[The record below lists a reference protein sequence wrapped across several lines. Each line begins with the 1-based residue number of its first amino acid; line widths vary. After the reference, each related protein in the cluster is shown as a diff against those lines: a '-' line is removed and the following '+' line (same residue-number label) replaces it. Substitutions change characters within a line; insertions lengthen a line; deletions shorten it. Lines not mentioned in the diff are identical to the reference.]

1 VFASSIVTL
10 VFDIK
15 AVNHFVSEGGHADL
29 AQGSMNATMANEP
42 LDYIPGSTV
51 PHQPAGAF
59 WSVLNRLLIIFQV
72 IVLLLSELGWPSSFF
87 KTYFPI
93 LGNDFGLGPL
103 GIAQILYV
111 YYQSSSSYTGD

>member
-1 VFASSIVTL
+1 VILNVSS
-10 VFDIK
+10 
-15 AVNHFVSEGGHADL
+15 S
-29 AQGSMNATMANEP
+29 
-42 LDYIPGSTV
+42 GSTV

-72 IVLLLSELGWPSSFF
+72 TVLLLSELGWPSAFF

-93 LGNDFGLGPL
+93 LGDDFGLGPL

-111 YYQSSSSYTGD
+111 VLAASGFCH